1 MMNLI
6 PISDGRIENEVFDV
20 VLDIF
25 ELDFNPITS
34 RDNPLYDNFQILINF
49 IDQLSQFF
57 FQIKGDLV
65 FWTKSRRKQKFV
77 FCVHY
82 IPKIF

>member
-77 FCVHY
+77 FCVH
-82 IPKIF
+82 